1 VTGIRW
7 GSLATVVAGGVIF
20 LVCLVGVILGHPL
33 AAVPGVLGLL
43 TAVREVRY
51 LRRLQSGKIS
61 GKRENS
67 HHEPHSSLK
76 DSSRRP
82 GGTR

>member
-1 VTGIRW
+1 MTGIRW
-7 GSLATVVAGGVIF
+7 GSLATVVVGGVIF
-20 LVCLVGVILGHPL
+20 LVCLVGLVLGHPWS
-33 AAVPGVLGLL
+33 AVPGVLGLL

-67 HHEPHSSLK
+67 HHEPHTSLK

-82 GGTR
+82 GDTR

>member
-1 VTGIRW
+1 MTGIRW

-20 LVCLVGVILGHPL
+20 LVCLVGVILGHPW

-67 HHEPHSSLK
+67 HHEPHTSLK

-82 GGTR
+82 GDTR